1 MLNIVKLPKQIESLF
16 ENAQNAIMN
25 VSERKQAEKELRE
38 SQRYLSDIVG
48 FLPDATMVIDHE
60 GKVVAWN
67 RAMEEFTGVKAKAM
81 LGKGDY
87 EYALPFY
94 GERRPILINLV
105 TKPDAEFERSYVRT
119 ERCGNTLIGEGYMQN
134 MRGEEIFLHGT
145 AAPLHNSRGEIVGA
159 IESIRNITER
169 KRAEEELEFKN
180 LILATQQEVSIDG
193 ILVVDERGAM
203 ISHNRRFVDMWGITP
218 EVVASKS
225 DELALQSVLDKL
237 IDPESFLARVKHL
250 YAHKKEKSRE
260 EIALSDGRI
269 FDRYS
274 APMSGA
280 DGKYYGR
287 VWYFRDITE
296 QKRAE
301 ERRLRLEARLL
312 EMQKLESLIILA
324 GGVAHDF
331 NNLLTAIIGYTQLAL
346 LQAPPGSTSVTYLAK
361 VEEAAKR
368 AAQLADQMLAFSGK
382 GRFHVERIEL
392 SQLVKSFSPLLAT
405 VVSKPIELR
414 YLLTADLPLI
424 KADLGQLG
432 QVIIALVTNAVE
444 AIGGSDGVIT
454 LRTGVMTA
462 NRPFLD
468 GTVMGE
474 KLTEGTYVFLD
485 VADTGGGIATDI
497 LMKIFDPFFSTKFV
511 GRGLGLAAVHGI
523 MRGHHGTIM
532 VESRPGEGTTFRILF
547 PCTPILERKP
557 RALGLERGQTENVSI

>member
-1 MLNIVKLPKQIESLF
+1 MINIVKVPKQIEPLF

-25 VSERKQAEKELRE
+25 VSERKQAETELRE
-38 SQRYLSDIVG
+38 SQRYLSDIVQ
-48 FLPDATMVIDHE
+48 FLPDATMVIDRD

-67 RAMEEFTGVKAKAM
+67 RAMEELSGVKAKTM
-81 LGKGDY
+81 LGKGDC

-105 TKPDAEFERSYVRT
+105 TKPDAEIERSYVRT

-159 IESIRNITER
+159 IESIRDITER
-169 KRAEEELEFKN
+169 KRAEEELAFKN
-180 LILATQQEVSIDG
+180 IILATQQEVSIDG
-193 ILVVDERGAM
+193 ILVVDERGTM
-203 ISHNRRFVDMWGITP
+203 ISYNQRFADMWGITP

-237 IDPESFLARVKHL
+237 IDPESFLARVRHL

-269 FDRYS
+269 LDRYS
-274 APMSGA
+274 ASMSGA

-301 ERRLRLEARLL
+301 ERRRQLEARLL

-331 NNLLTAIIGYTQLAL
+331 NNLLTAIIGYTQLAR
-346 LQAPPGSTSVTYLAK
+346 LQAPPGSAFVTYLAN
-361 VEEAAKR
+361 VEEAAER

-382 GRFHVERIEL
+382 GRSHVERIEL
-392 SQLVKSFSPLLAT
+392 SQLVESFFPLLAT
-405 VVSKPIELR
+405 VVSKPVELR

-424 KADLGQLG
+424 KADLGQVS

-474 KLTEGTYVFLD
+474 ELTEGTYVFLD

-497 LMKIFDPFFSTKFV
+497 LTKIFDPFFSTKFV

-532 VESRPGEGTTFRILF
+532 LESRLGEGTTFRILF
-547 PCTPILERKP
+547 PCAPVLERKP
-557 RALGLERGQTENVSI
+557 AM

>member
-1 MLNIVKLPKQIESLF
+1 MLNVVKVPKQIEPLF
-16 ENAQNAIMN
+16 ENAQNDIMN

-38 SQRYLSDIVG
+38 SQRYLSDIVQ

-67 RAMEEFTGVKAKAM
+67 PAMEELSGVKANTM

-94 GERRPILINLV
+94 GERRPILANLV
-105 TKPDAEFERSYVRT
+105 LKPDEEIERRYART
-119 ERCGNTLIGEGYMQN
+119 ERCGSTLIGEGFMQN

-159 IESIRNITER
+159 IESIRDITER
-169 KRAEEELEFKN
+169 KRAEEELAFKN
-180 LILATQQEVSIDG
+180 IILATQLEVSIDG
-193 ILVVDERGAM
+193 ILVVDESAVI
-203 ISHNRRFVDMWGITP
+203 ISYNQRFVDMWGITP
-218 EVVASKS
+218 EVAASRS

-260 EIALSDGRI
+260 EIALMDGRI

-301 ERRLRLEARLL
+301 ERRLQLEARLQ
-312 EMQKLESLIILA
+312 EMQKLESLITLA

-331 NNLLTAIIGYTQLAL
+331 NNLLTAIIGYTQLARL
-346 LQAPPGSTSVTYLAK
+346 HVPPGSTFVTYLAN

-368 AAQLADQMLAFSGK
+368 AAQLADQMLSFSGK
-382 GRFHVERIEL
+382 GRSHVKRIEL
-392 SQLVKSFSPLLAT
+392 SQLVESFSPLLTA
-405 VVSKPIELR
+405 VVSKPVELR
-414 YLLTADLPLI
+414 YLLAMDLPLI
-424 KADLGQLG
+424 EADLGQLS
-432 QVIIALVTNAVE
+432 QVIMALVTNAVE
-444 AIGGSDGVIT
+444 AIGSSDGVIT

-474 KLTEGTYVFLD
+474 ELPEGTYVFLD

-497 LMKIFDPFFSTKFV
+497 LTKIFDPFFSTKFV
-511 GRGLGLAAVHGI
+511 GRGLNLAAVHGI

-547 PCTPILERKP
+547 PSDPVLGRKP
-557 RALGLERGQTENVSI
+557 AIL